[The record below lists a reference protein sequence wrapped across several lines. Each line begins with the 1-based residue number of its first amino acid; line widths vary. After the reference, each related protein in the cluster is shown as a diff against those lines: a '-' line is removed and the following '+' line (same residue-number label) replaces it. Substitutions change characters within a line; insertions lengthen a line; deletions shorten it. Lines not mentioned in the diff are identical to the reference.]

1 VTTKVLEGKE
11 LKRLRRAHQIKK
23 AEADE
28 EKKALAKYK
37 YDP

>member
-1 VTTKVLEGKE
+1 MRVLEASEVKK
-11 LKRLRRAHQIKK
+11 LKRAWQIKK